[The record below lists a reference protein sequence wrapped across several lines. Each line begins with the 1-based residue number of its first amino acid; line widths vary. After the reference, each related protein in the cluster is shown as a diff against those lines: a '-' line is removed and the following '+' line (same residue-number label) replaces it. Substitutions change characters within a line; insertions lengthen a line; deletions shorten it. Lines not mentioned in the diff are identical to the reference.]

1 MIRSTRDRILHIPT
15 HILLFAAAAVSLVP
29 FVWLVCAAMK
39 TEGDLFN
46 HTFLPWDDLS
56 RVTLANFRRLFGEE
70 GFGDWLVNSLFI
82 ASLHT
87 TLVVMLS
94 SLGGFALAK
103 YEFKGKK
110 PLMILMLATMMLPG
124 QVLMPSSYELMQK
137 IGWINTYFALLVP
150 GAVSVFGI
158 MLFKQAMGQV
168 PDELLQAARV
178 DGCSELRLWWEISLP
193 IVRPMIGAYTLMSF
207 LGSWN
212 SFVWPQVIL
221 QSERKFT
228 LPMSISNMLSLPE
241 YQSNYG
247 ILMAATIIG
256 IVPVMLLFFALQK
269 DFIAGLT
276 SGAVKG

>member
-1 MIRSTRDRILHIPT
+1 MIRSGRDRILSIPT
-15 HILLFAAAAVSLVP
+15 HLLLFAAAAISLVP
-29 FVWLVCAAMK
+29 FVWLVCAAVK
-39 TEGDLFN
+39 TESDLFN
-46 HTFLPWDDLS
+46 YTFLPWDGLE
-56 RVTLANFRRLFGEE
+56 RLTTANFGRLFGEE
-70 GFGDWLVNSLFI
+70 GFGDWLVNSLFL
-82 ASLHT
+82 ASTHT
-87 TLVVMLS
+87 VMVVMLS
-94 SLGGFALAK
+94 SMGGFALAK

-110 PLMILMLATMMLPG
+110 PLMVLMLATMMLPG

-137 IGWINTYFALLVP
+137 IGWINTYFALLIP
-150 GAVSVFGI
+150 GSVSVFGI

-168 PDELLQAARV
+168 PDELLQAGRV

-256 IVPVMLLFFALQK
+256 IVPVMLLFFALQR

>member
-1 MIRSTRDRILHIPT
+1 MIRSTKDRILSVPT
-15 HILLFAAAAVSLVP
+15 HLLLFAAAAVSLVP
-29 FVWLVCAAMK
+29 FVWLICAAIK
-39 TEGDLFN
+39 NESDLFN
-46 HTFLPWDDLS
+46 FTFLPWDDLS
-56 RVTLANFRRLFGEE
+56 RVSLANFKRLFGEE
-70 GFGDWLVNSLFI
+70 GFGDWLVNSLFL
-82 ASLHT
+82 ASMHT
-87 TLVVMLS
+87 FIVVMLS

-137 IGWINTYFALLVP
+137 IGWINSYLALLIP
-150 GAVSVFGI
+150 GAVSVFG
-158 MLFKQAMGQV
+158 MLLFKQAMGQV

-212 SFVWPQVIL
+212 SFVWPQVVL

-228 LPMSISNMLSLPE
+228 LPMAVSNMLSLPE

-247 ILMAATIIG
+247 LLMAATIIG

>member
-1 MIRSTRDRILHIPT
+1 VIRSTKDRILSVPT
-15 HILLFAAAAVSLVP
+15 HLLLFAAAAVSLVP
-29 FVWLVCAAMK
+29 FVWLICAAIK
-39 TEGDLFN
+39 NESDLFN
-46 HTFLPWDDLS
+46 FTFLPWDDLS
-56 RVTLANFRRLFGEE
+56 RVSLANFKRLFGEE
-70 GFGDWLVNSLFI
+70 GFGDWLVNSLFL
-82 ASLHT
+82 ASMHT
-87 TLVVMLS
+87 FIVVMLS

-137 IGWINTYFALLVP
+137 IGWINSYLALLIP
-150 GAVSVFGI
+150 GAVSVFG
-158 MLFKQAMGQV
+158 MLLFKQAMGQV

-212 SFVWPQVIL
+212 SFVWPQVVL

-228 LPMSISNMLSLPE
+228 LPMAVSNMLSLPE

-247 ILMAATIIG
+247 LLMAATIIG